1 VSDLMTVFRIDPACL
16 HRGVDVGEPSGR
28 GYNQRMKSVQ
38 SIESQPPW
46 SECVMRRELA
56 YAALSLCLGV
66 FVLAV
71 ALFARPET
79 PGRFLMLGIGAM
91 TMISGLVWMIRF
103 KKAT

>member
-1 VSDLMTVFRIDPACL
+1 
-16 HRGVDVGEPSGR
+16 
-28 GYNQRMKSVQ
+28 
-38 SIESQPPW
+38 
-46 SECVMRRELA
+46 MRRELA

>member
-1 VSDLMTVFRIDPACL
+1 
-16 HRGVDVGEPSGR
+16 
-28 GYNQRMKSVQ
+28 
-38 SIESQPPW
+38 
-46 SECVMRRELA
+46 MRRELA

-66 FVLAV
+66 AVLAV

-103 KKAT
+103 KKTT